1 MKKQIIDFWTHASL
15 IFVFAYLL
23 NFLWEA
29 IHAYT
34 LYQGHDF
41 HASKYVPMLLYV
53 SFIDALLICLI
64 FLIWFLLFKK
74 IIKSNKIK
82 EIIFIVL
89 FGFLIAS
96 IIELKALL
104 FHQWSYNNIMPTI
117 FGMGLSPLLQLPIIG
132 VISIFLVGK
141 FFRK

>member
-1 MKKQIIDFWTHASL
+1 MKKQVIDFWTYASL

-41 HASKYVPMLLYV
+41 QASIYVPMLLYV
-53 SFIDALLICLI
+53 SFIDSLLICLI
-64 FLIWFLLFKK
+64 FFIGFLLFSK
-74 IIKSNKIK
+74 IIKSHNLK
-82 EIIFIVL
+82 EIIFIL
-89 FGFLIAS
+89 ASGFLIAS
-96 IIELKALL
+96 FIELKALF
-104 FHQWSYNNIMPTI
+104 FHQWNYKAIMPTI
-117 FGMGLSPLLQLPIIG
+117 FGMGLSPLLQLPITG
-132 VISIFLVGK
+132 MISIFVVGK